1 MAIDIYYRCFIF
13 SREQYE
19 QKESINRKLGKVT
32 TLGQVLV
39 NGIPKPYTDI
49 LTSMSRAR
57 FSDSVEVISG
67 DIRKIKYEPP
77 KE

>member
-1 MAIDIYYRCFIF
+1 MAIDIYFRCFVF

-19 QKESINRKLGKVT
+19 QKMNIDRKLGKIT
-32 TLGQVLV
+32 KLGQVLV

-49 LTSMSRAR
+49 LTSMSRAK
-57 FSDSVEVISG
+57 FADSIEVISG
-67 DIRKIKYEPP
+67 DIRFIRYEPP

>member
-1 MAIDIYYRCFIF
+1 MAIDIYFRCFVF
-13 SREQYE
+13 SREEYE
-19 QKESINRKLGKVT
+19 QKMNIDRKLGKVT
-32 TLGQVLV
+32 KLGQVLV
-39 NGIPKPYTDI
+39 NGIPKPYTSI

-57 FSDSVEVISG
+57 FADSVEVISG

>member
-19 QKESINRKLGKVT
+19 HKESINRKLGKVT